1 MESITF
7 PSKVDRWLGVLLVAS
22 AAVSAAGAVIVG
34 IEASPVLAVLL
45 SPLMLVGAAL
55 PLWLLR
61 ATRYTIDSSD
71 LRVRCGPFAW
81 RVPLHE
87 IRSITRT
94 RNPLSSPALSLD
106 RLRIDFGRAGS
117 LMVSPRDKEKFL
129 EEVRKRVPA
138 A

>member
-1 MESITF
+1 MERISF
-7 PSKVDRWLGVLLVAS
+7 PSKVDRWLGVLLVIS
-22 AAVSAAGAVIVG
+22 AAVSVAGVVIVG
-34 IEASPVLAVLL
+34 IEASPMLAVFL
-45 SPLMLVGAAL
+45 SPVMLLGAAL

-71 LRVRCGPFAW
+71 LHIRCGPFAW
-81 RVPLHE
+81 RVPFHE
-87 IRSITRT
+87 IRSITPT
-94 RNPLSSPALSLD
+94 RSPLSSPALSLD

-117 LMVSPRDKEKFL
+117 IMVSPRDKERFL